1 MDLENYTIE
10 ELVNLKDEISERIRS
25 HKDGYIY
32 ICNVTSQ
39 GRTWRDKSIHNIYTL
54 QELCGVYSDGE
65 DNKVDVFS
73 TNPNLDVQ
81 KPFGPYYGDMK
92 YIESRED
99 YERWKDYTYLIN
111 NIKETEGKTDMS
123 EEFKDELKYLMSR
136 LEEYDTSFTEPMDY
150 TIDPHLGIK

>member
-1 MDLENYTIE
+1 
-10 ELVNLKDEISERIRS
+10 
-25 HKDGYIY
+25 
-32 ICNVTSQ
+32 
-39 GRTWRDKSIHNIYTL
+39 
-54 QELCGVYSDGE
+54 
-65 DNKVDVFS
+65 VDVFS

-150 TIDPHLGIK
+150 PIE

>member
-1 MDLENYTIE
+1 
-10 ELVNLKDEISERIRS
+10 
-25 HKDGYIY
+25 
-32 ICNVTSQ
+32 
-39 GRTWRDKSIHNIYTL
+39 
-54 QELCGVYSDGE
+54 
-65 DNKVDVFS
+65 
-73 TNPNLDVQ
+73 
-81 KPFGPYYGDMK
+81 MK

-150 TIDPHLGIK
+150 PIE

>member
-1 MDLENYTIE
+1 MGFLLYCLFNYKWYSFFININIYKVIHT
-10 ELVNLKDEISERIRS
+10 RS
-25 HKDGYIY
+25 LYGFNSY
-32 ICNVTSQ
+32 
-39 GRTWRDKSIHNIYTL
+39 KSIQNIYTL

-150 TIDPHLGIK
+150 PIDPHLGIKQIER

>member
-1 MDLENYTIE
+1 
-10 ELVNLKDEISERIRS
+10 
-25 HKDGYIY
+25 
-32 ICNVTSQ
+32 
-39 GRTWRDKSIHNIYTL
+39 
-54 QELCGVYSDGE
+54 
-65 DNKVDVFS
+65 
-73 TNPNLDVQ
+73 
-81 KPFGPYYGDMK
+81 MK

-150 TIDPHLGIK
+150 PID

>member
-1 MDLENYTIE
+1 
-10 ELVNLKDEISERIRS
+10 
-25 HKDGYIY
+25 
-32 ICNVTSQ
+32 
-39 GRTWRDKSIHNIYTL
+39 
-54 QELCGVYSDGE
+54 
-65 DNKVDVFS
+65 
-73 TNPNLDVQ
+73 LDVQ

-150 TIDPHLGIK
+150 PID

>member
-1 MDLENYTIE
+1 
-10 ELVNLKDEISERIRS
+10 
-25 HKDGYIY
+25 
-32 ICNVTSQ
+32 
-39 GRTWRDKSIHNIYTL
+39 
-54 QELCGVYSDGE
+54 
-65 DNKVDVFS
+65 
-73 TNPNLDVQ
+73 LDVQ

-111 NIKETEGKTDMS
+111 NIKETEGKTDIS

-150 TIDPHLGIK
+150 PIE

>member
-1 MDLENYTIE
+1 
-10 ELVNLKDEISERIRS
+10 
-25 HKDGYIY
+25 
-32 ICNVTSQ
+32 
-39 GRTWRDKSIHNIYTL
+39 
-54 QELCGVYSDGE
+54 
-65 DNKVDVFS
+65 
-73 TNPNLDVQ
+73 LDVQ

-150 TIDPHLGIK
+150 PIE